1 MAMRCF
7 DVLLKLSHLS
17 LVAIAIGLDSYK
29 NTLSV
34 SCGKR
39 DLLTAF
45 VHIFELIT
53 L

>member
-1 MAMRCF
+1 MAARCF
-7 DVLLKLSHLS
+7 DVLLKPSNLS
-17 LVAIAIGLDSYK
+17 LVAVAIELDSHK

-34 SCGKR
+34 GCGKR